1 MYGMIYLGWIE
12 GKFDEAEKQLQT
24 SIKLEPLSAI
34 DHADLA
40 WTLLMA
46 RKFEEA
52 LAVAKVGI
60 ELDNN
65 SFLSHRIAGLC
76 YIVLHR
82 YMEAIATF
90 QYLVNLSNR
99 HPQAINGLIWSYCSN
114 GDFEEARKLMN
125 ELEVRSITKD
135 IASAYY
141 DFGISAAYMGDLNMA
156 FDALE
161 KAYNEIDI
169 HIITIKVAPY
179 VPASL
184 RKDQRFQNLL
194 DRIGFPQ

>member
-1 MYGMIYLGWIE
+1 
-12 GKFDEAEKQLQT
+12 
-24 SIKLEPLSAI
+24 
-34 DHADLA
+34 
-40 WTLLMA
+40 MA

-52 LAVAKVGI
+52 LAVAKAGI

-76 YIVLHR
+76 YIVMHR

-90 QYLVNLSNR
+90 QYLINLSNR
-99 HPQAINGLIWSYCSN
+99 HPQAINGLIWAYCSN
-114 GDFEEARKLMN
+114 GDFEAARKLMN

-135 IASAYY
+135 IVSAYY

-161 KAYNEIDI
+161 KAYDDLDP
-169 HIITIKVAPY
+169 HILSMKRAPY

-184 RKDQRFQNLL
+184 RKDQRFQHLL
-194 DRIGFPQ
+194 DRIGFPK